1 MYFPSGFAI
10 KEIHLL
16 KGMAALVAISLI
28 VPGIFGIA
36 PPQYFGDSGVSA
48 GISAPQGASVAAK
61 VADPA
66 NTPAPPTENPS
77 PTSSAMDLI
86 SADVADGERGPADAS
101 RAIADSTLSET
112 GNTDHPTRADAEA
125 SSVQP
130 LATAARQAKEIDT
143 STAGETSTVTEGS
156 TATANPVAIV
166 TAEKAS
172 LQTVRKPVTPAEIQQ
187 TVVSPRPPL
196 QEKEEPAVRASKDVA
211 VSPAVEV
218 ASLQRTAKLPE
229 PSSRQAPMIVAR
241 TFVKAIP
248 EAHLDLPVKRQKE
261 AFINMLLPLILAAND
276 EIRQRRQAIMRA
288 AANADRSSLEKWARL
303 YRIKTKDMPLDRMES
318 ELLRRADTIPVSLAL
333 AQAAIESGWGTS
345 RFALKGNAL
354 FGQWAWDQSAG
365 LKPIEASNS
374 RAVVRSF
381 PNLFGSVRAYMHN
394 LNTHSEYARFRDRR
408 GLLSGR
414 KRNDLGTQ
422 LSIFLDGYAEIGVEY
437 VEKIQTIIRSNDL
450 GQFEAARLQ

>member
-1 MYFPSGFAI
+1 
-10 KEIHLL
+10 
-16 KGMAALVAISLI
+16 MAALVAISLI

-36 PPQYFGDSGVSA
+36 PPQYFGASGVSA
-48 GISAPQGASVAAK
+48 GISAPEGASLAAK

-77 PTSSAMDLI
+77 PTSSAMDSI
-86 SADVADGERGPADAS
+86 SANAAAGERGPVDAS

-112 GNTDHPTRADAEA
+112 GNTDLPTRANTEV
-125 SSVQP
+125 SSAHHV
-130 LATAARQAKEIDT
+130 AAAARQAKEIDK
-143 STAGETSTVTEGS
+143 STAGETSTGTEGS
-156 TATANPVAIV
+156 AATANPIAVV
-166 TAEKAS
+166 TTEKAPP
-172 LQTVRKPVTPAEIQQ
+172 QTVRKPVTRAKIQQ
-187 TVVSPRPPL
+187 TVVSPKPLL
-196 QEKEEPAVRASKDVA
+196 QESEEPAVRASKGVA
-211 VSPAVEV
+211 ASPAVEV

-229 PSSRQAPMIVAR
+229 PSSRQASMIVAR
-241 TFVKAIP
+241 TFVKTIP
-248 EAHLDLPVKRQKE
+248 EAHLELPVKRQKE

-288 AANADRSSLEKWARL
+288 AEKADWSSLEKWARL
-303 YRIKTKDMPLDRMES
+303 YRIKTRDMPLDRMES
-318 ELLRRADTIPVSLAL
+318 ELLRRADTIPASLAL

-394 LNTHSEYARFRDRR
+394 LNTHSQYARFRDRR
-408 GLLSGR
+408 SLLSGR

-422 LSIFLDGYAEIGVEY
+422 LSVFLDGYAEIGVEY

>member
-1 MYFPSGFAI
+1 
-10 KEIHLL
+10 
-16 KGMAALVAISLI
+16 MAALVAISLI

-48 GISAPQGASVAAK
+48 GISAPQGASLAAK

-77 PTSSAMDLI
+77 PASSAIDLI
-86 SADVADGERGPADAS
+86 RADVAAGEGGLADAS

-112 GNTDHPTRADAEA
+112 SNTDLPSRADTEV
-125 SSVQP
+125 SSTQP
-130 LATAARQAKEIDT
+130 VAAAARQAKEINT
-143 STAGETSTVTEGS
+143 STGTEGS
-156 TATANPVAIV
+156 TATVNPVAVV
-166 TAEKAS
+166 TAEKAP
-172 LQTVRKPVTPAEIQQ
+172 LQTERKPVTRAEIQQ
-187 TVVSPRPPL
+187 TVVSPKPPL
-196 QEKEEPAVRASKDVA
+196 QEREEPAVRASKGVA
-211 VSPAVEV
+211 ASPAVEV
-218 ASLQRTAKLPE
+218 ASLQRTAKLSE
-229 PSSRQAPMIVAR
+229 PSSWQAPMIVAR
-241 TFVKAIP
+241 TFVKTIP
-248 EAHLDLPVKRQKE
+248 EAHLELPVNRQKE
-261 AFINMLLPLILAAND
+261 AFINMLLPLTLAAND

-288 AANADRSSLEKWARL
+288 AENADRSSLEKWARL
-303 YRIKTKDMPLDRMES
+303 YRIKTRDMSVDRMES

-422 LSIFLDGYAEIGVEY
+422 LSVFLDGYAEIGVEY

>member
-1 MYFPSGFAI
+1 
-10 KEIHLL
+10 
-16 KGMAALVAISLI
+16 MAALVAISVI

-36 PPQYFGDSGVSA
+36 PPRFFGDSGASA
-48 GISAPQGASVAAK
+48 RISAPQGASLAAN
-61 VADPA
+61 VADPV
-66 NTPAPPTENPS
+66 NTPAPSRESPS
-77 PTSSAMDLI
+77 PTSLAMDTI
-86 SADVADGERGPADAS
+86 SAGDAAGEGSPADVS
-101 RAIADSTLSET
+101 LTTADSTLSKA
-112 GNTDHPTRADAEA
+112 GDTDFPTRADSEVISARPVA
-125 SSVQP
+125 
-130 LATAARQAKEIDT
+130 AAARQAKEN
-143 STAGETSTVTEGS
+143 ETSTEVETSKEPEGT
-156 TATANPVAIV
+156 TATPNPVTV
-166 TAEKAS
+166 FTAEKAPP
-172 LQTVRKPVTPAEIQQ
+172 QTVRKPVKRAEIQQ
-187 TVVSPRPPL
+187 TAVSPKPPL
-196 QEKEEPAVRASKDVA
+196 QEKEKPAVRASNGA
-211 VSPAVEV
+211 AASPAVEV
-218 ASLQRTAKLPE
+218 ASLQRTVKLPE
-229 PSSRQAPMIVAR
+229 PSSRQASMIVAR
-241 TFVKAIP
+241 TFVKTIP
-248 EAHLDLPVKRQKE
+248 EAHLNLPVKRQKE

-288 AANADRSSLEKWARL
+288 AENADRPSLAKWARL
-303 YRIKTKDMPLDRMES
+303 YRIKTRDMSLNRMES
-318 ELLRRADTIPVSLAL
+318 ELLRRADIIPVSLAL

-408 GLLSGR
+408 SLLSGR

-422 LSIFLDGYAEIGVEY
+422 LSVFLDGYAEIGVEY

>member
-10 KEIHLL
+10 KDTHLL

-28 VPGIFGIA
+28 VPGVFGIA
-36 PPQYFGDSGVSA
+36 PPQYFGDSEASA
-48 GISAPQGASVAAK
+48 GISAAQGASLVAN

-66 NTPAPPTENPS
+66 KAPARLTDDPS
-77 PTSSAMDLI
+77 AAILALDSTSTDGAAADDDPDDASQTMADATSSGTGDADI
-86 SADVADGERGPADAS
+86 PTQPDPKINSAQA
-101 RAIADSTLSET
+101 ET
-112 GNTDHPTRADAEA
+112 GAIPQAIETDPSTGQEALTGTSNSSTVVATVKALPQTVPKPVTRAD
-125 SSVQP
+125 
-130 LATAARQAKEIDT
+130 
-143 STAGETSTVTEGS
+143 
-156 TATANPVAIV
+156 
-166 TAEKAS
+166 
-172 LQTVRKPVTPAEIQQ
+172 IQQ
-187 TVVSPRPPL
+187 TVASPNSTV
-196 QEKEEPAVRASKDVA
+196 QEKEEPAVRASKA
-211 VSPAVEV
+211 AIASSEVEV
-218 ASLQRTAKLPE
+218 ASLQRTAKLPT
-229 PSSRQAPMIVAR
+229 PSSQQAPVIVAR
-241 TFVKAIP
+241 TFVKTIP

-276 EIRQRRQAIMRA
+276 EIRQRRQAIIRA
-288 AANADRSSLEKWARL
+288 AENGDMSSLEKWARL
-303 YRIKTKDMPLDRMES
+303 YRIKTKDMPADRIES
-318 ELLRRADTIPVSLAL
+318 ELLRRADIIPVSLAL

-345 RFALKGNAL
+345 RFAVKGNAL

-408 GLLSGR
+408 SLLSGR

-422 LSIFLDGYAEIGVEY
+422 LSVFLDGYAEIGFEY

>member
-1 MYFPSGFAI
+1 VYFPSGFAI
-10 KEIHLL
+10 KDTHLL

-28 VPGIFGIA
+28 VPGVFGIA
-36 PPQYFGDSGVSA
+36 PPQYFGDSEASA
-48 GISAPQGASVAAK
+48 GISAAQGASLVAN

-66 NTPAPPTENPS
+66 KAPARLTDDPS
-77 PTSSAMDLI
+77 AAILALDSTSTDGAAADDDPDDASQTMADATSSGTGDADI
-86 SADVADGERGPADAS
+86 PTQPDPKINSAQA
-101 RAIADSTLSET
+101 ET
-112 GNTDHPTRADAEA
+112 GAIPQAIETDPSTGQEALTGTSNSSTVVATVKALPQTVPKPVTRAD
-125 SSVQP
+125 
-130 LATAARQAKEIDT
+130 
-143 STAGETSTVTEGS
+143 
-156 TATANPVAIV
+156 
-166 TAEKAS
+166 
-172 LQTVRKPVTPAEIQQ
+172 IQQ
-187 TVVSPRPPL
+187 TVASPNSTV
-196 QEKEEPAVRASKDVA
+196 QEKEEPAVRASKA
-211 VSPAVEV
+211 AIASSEVEV
-218 ASLQRTAKLPE
+218 ASLQRTAKLPT
-229 PSSRQAPMIVAR
+229 PSSQQAPVIVAR
-241 TFVKAIP
+241 TFVKTIP

-276 EIRQRRQAIMRA
+276 EIRQRRQAIIRA
-288 AANADRSSLEKWARL
+288 AENGDMSSLEKWARL
-303 YRIKTKDMPLDRMES
+303 YRIKTKDMPADRIES
-318 ELLRRADTIPVSLAL
+318 ELLRRADIIPVSLAL

-345 RFALKGNAL
+345 RFAVKGNAL

-408 GLLSGR
+408 SLLSGR

-422 LSIFLDGYAEIGVEY
+422 LSVFLDGYAEIGFEY